1 MHVSLIYLLGGIPG
15 WFPPTWWPA
24 WQFTSTEHVGNGP
37 YLNIWRRTGRVFLS
51 NQAGKVFLATVPP
64 QGSGKTLQLD
74 AANQFLDITDE
85 VHLDNEFGLM
95 ALAFHRTSQPMGG
108 SSSPTIN
115 CDKTQSATCAG
126 RCSCNSDVGCDP
138 SKLGADNGKQPC
150 QYQSVVFSPADGYT

>member
-1 MHVSLIYLLGGIPG
+1 MAAHPDGS
-15 WFPPTWWPA
+15 
-24 WQFTSTEHVGNGP
+24 
-37 YLNIWRRTGRVFLS
+37 GRVFLS

-74 AANQFLDITDE
+74 AAKPFLDITDE

-95 ALAFHRTSQPMGG
+95 GLAFHPDFATNGRFFVSY
-108 SSSPTIN
+108 N

-126 RCSCNSDVGCDP
+126 RCACNSDVGCDP

-150 QYQSVVFSPADGYT
+150 QYQSVVAEYSANSTSGTPATVCIYPRSTVSCPLTN